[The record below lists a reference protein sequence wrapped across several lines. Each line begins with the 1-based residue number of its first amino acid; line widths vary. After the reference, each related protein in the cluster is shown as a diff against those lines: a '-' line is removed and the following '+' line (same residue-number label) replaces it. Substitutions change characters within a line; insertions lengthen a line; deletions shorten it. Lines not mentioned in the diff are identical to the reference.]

1 MLDEAYFEYVDD
13 PEYPDGASEQ
23 LARGRRCVVLR
34 TFSKIYG
41 LAGFRVGYGLC
52 PPDVAAACLKV
63 KNAFDVTQSALDAA
77 LASLGA
83 GDEVARR
90 RDETRAGRERLAA
103 GLRERGFAPLE
114 GVANFLCVDVG
125 DGAAFASRL
134 ERQGVIVRP
143 LGPFGDPAS
152 VRISVGSDEELDA
165 PLRGAST
172 PARDARACAPALP
185 SLLATGGGDRG
196 RAGARRALA
205 RRARSRPRAPAR
217 WASGK
222 LYAALRAAHR
232 LGPLRAG
239 CELRRPEGALGP
251 PARRR

>member
-1 MLDEAYFEYVDD
+1 
-13 PEYPDGASEQ
+13 
-23 LARGRRCVVLR
+23 VLR

-90 RDETRAGRERLAA
+90 RDETREGRERLAA
-103 GLRERGFAPLE
+103 GLRERGFSPLA
-114 GVANFLCVDVG
+114 GVANFLCVPVG

-134 ERQGVIVRP
+134 EREGVIVRP

-152 VRISVGSDEELDA
+152 VRISVGSREELNRLFAAIDA
-165 PLRGAST
+165 GES
-172 PARDARACAPALP
+172 
-185 SLLATGGGDRG
+185 
-196 RAGARRALA
+196 
-205 RRARSRPRAPAR
+205 
-217 WASGK
+217 
-222 LYAALRAAHR
+222 
-232 LGPLRAG
+232 
-239 CELRRPEGALGP
+239 
-251 PARRR
+251 